1 MRYLSQLLNAPVED
15 LAGERVGKISDIVVS
30 MGQVDRPGLTY
41 PAAFLV
47 EGQEEPLRRV
57 PLSSIIWESDGFHL
71 REALERLP
79 VQEEAQQAE
88 IRLGQDV
95 LDKQVIDILRKK
107 AVRVNDVC
115 FGDDWSLQGIDSSPL
130 GLVRRLA
137 PSWLLGAN
145 SRRAPTNLIPW
156 NQIELIGSQQ
166 PEDFIEEELGSL
178 PVVQRSTSGHLTEL
192 HPADIA
198 DIVHQ
203 LTPGQG
209 ARLIERLDDE
219 MAADTLEEIDTER
232 QTQILEKLTP
242 QRAAEIL
249 NEMAPD
255 ETADLLGRLPDEQAQ
270 ELLDLMAPEESEDV
284 QDLLEYA
291 EKSAGGLMTTDF
303 VALNQ
308 NRTVAEALD
317 AIKATLRENGVET
330 CYVYCVPDETQDDC
344 RLLGVVSLWDL
355 LKAEPEVE
363 LGTLMET
370 DMVTVEPSLDQH
382 AVAEVI
388 AKYNLLAV
396 PVVDANGILQGIVT
410 VDDALDVLLP
420 AQRRHKLNRMY

>member
-1 MRYLSQLLNAPVED
+1 MRYLSQLLNVPVED
-15 LAGERVGKISDIVVS
+15 LAGERAGKISDIVVS
-30 MGQVDRPGLTY
+30 VDQIDHHRPVY
-41 PAAFLV
+41 PAAFLI
-47 EGQEEPLRRV
+47 EGQEEQPWRV
-57 PLSSIIWESDGFHL
+57 PLASIIWESDGFHL
-71 REALERLP
+71 RETLENLT
-79 VQEEAQQAE
+79 AQTPDQQSE

-115 FGDDWSLQGIDSSPL
+115 FGDDWSLLGIDSSPL

-156 NQIELIGSQQ
+156 SQIELIGSQR
-166 PEDFIEEELGSL
+166 PEEDVKEDTGEL
-178 PVVQRSTSGHLTEL
+178 PVIQRTTSGHLTEL

-209 ARLIERLDDE
+209 ARLIEGLDDE

-232 QTQILEKLTP
+232 QTQILEKLDP
-242 QRAAEIL
+242 RRAAEIL
-249 NEMAPD
+249 NEMEPD
-255 ETADLLGRLPDEQAQ
+255 ETADLLGRLSDEQAQ
-270 ELLDLMAPEESEDV
+270 ELLDLMTPEESEDV
-284 QDLLEYA
+284 QDLLEYS
-291 EKSAGGLMTTDF
+291 ENSAGGLMTTDF
-303 VALNQ
+303 VVLNQ
-308 NRTVAEALD
+308 DRTVAEALD
-317 AIKATLRENGVET
+317 AIKTTLREQDVRAS
-330 CYVYCVPDETQDDC
+330 YVYCVPDEKQDDC
-344 RLLGVVSLWDL
+344 NLLGVISLWDL
-355 LKAEPEVE
+355 LNAEPGQ
-363 LGTLMET
+363 LLQTLMET
-370 DMVTVEPSLDQH
+370 DVVTVEPNLDAQ

-396 PVVDANGILQGIVT
+396 PVVDADGILQGVVT

-420 AQRRHKLNRMY
+420 AQRRRKPTRMY